1 MASRG
6 DEKLIGDGIVIV
18 AAIDFGTTYSGFAYC
33 KHIDYRKNPANP
45 SIYCQ
50 QWINDG
56 PSNIREKAPTCVLF
70 DQDEKFHSFGFDA
83 VNYFYENAETTDFTK
98 WFYFEHFKM
107 MLFKE
112 KDQLTKNTYLE
123 ESVMIGNKA
132 RRKKMKAMKVF
143 AAVIGHFRELLLKK
157 RSNETDSTDE
167 LIQWVI
173 TVPAIWDLKA
183 RTFMRD
189 AAVEVM
195 DIRRC
200 GMSANATTLH
210 PSNNL

>member
-1 MASRG
+1 M
-6 DEKLIGDGIVIV
+6 IV

-112 KDQLTKNTYLE
+112 KVISSSYEMSILKHVTRIHYLELPFSLILLQMNPIRRLHIKILVFRISLQITYL
-123 ESVMIGNKA
+123 
-132 RRKKMKAMKVF
+132 VF
-143 AAVIGHFRELLLKK
+143 L
-157 RSNETDSTDE
+157 
-167 LIQWVI
+167 
-173 TVPAIWDLKA
+173 
-183 RTFMRD
+183 
-189 AAVEVM
+189 
-195 DIRRC
+195 
-200 GMSANATTLH
+200 
-210 PSNNL
+210 